1 MNEIIKALFIQA
13 GGSVEEE
20 NGNLWTYSDDLDPE
34 LFAQLVVRECAEMVR
49 KNNYQFMSNEQH
61 YGVTSGDILNHFGI
75 AKSNIAAAEHLHSDK
90 GYSIGTPEAQEAF
103 DSKRGYK
110 L

>member
-34 LFAQLVVRECAEMVR
+34 LFAQLVVRECA
-49 KNNYQFMSNEQH
+49 NIATINAHQWASPGTY
-61 YGVTSGDILNHFGI
+61 ILNHFGVT
-75 AKSNIAAAEHLHSDK
+75 E
-90 GYSIGTPEAQEAF
+90 
-103 DSKRGYK
+103 
-110 L
+110 

>member
-1 MNEIIKALFIQA
+1 MNDRIKALFIQA

-34 LFAQLVVRECAEMVR
+34 KFALSVVRECAEMVR

-61 YGVTSGDILNHFGI
+61 YGVTSGDILNHFGVT
-75 AKSNIAAAEHLHSDK
+75 E
-90 GYSIGTPEAQEAF
+90 
-103 DSKRGYK
+103 
-110 L
+110 

>member
-34 LFAQLVVRECAEMVR
+34 LFAQLIVRECA
-49 KNNYQFMSNEQH
+49 
-61 YGVTSGDILNHFGI
+61 
-75 AKSNIAAAEHLHSDK
+75 NIADTAE
-90 GYSIGTPEAQEAF
+90 P
-103 DSKRGYK
+103 YK
-110 L
+110 AYDLIKQRFGVKE

>member
-13 GGSVEEE
+13 GGSIEEE

-61 YGVTSGDILNHFGI
+61 YGVTSGDILNHFGVT
-75 AKSNIAAAEHLHSDK
+75 E
-90 GYSIGTPEAQEAF
+90 
-103 DSKRGYK
+103 
-110 L
+110 